1 MVFFAI
7 HIACAPTVLSRSLN
21 TVIMA
26 GRRTDTYT
34 CNDVLNVLDEYSDDS
49 NAGGMSSSEEVEY
62 LDHELGESDD
72 NFG

>member
-1 MVFFAI
+1 MAFFAI

-34 CNDVLNVLDEYSDDS
+34 CDDVLNVLDEWSDDS
-49 NAGGMSSSEEVEY
+49 NAGGMSSSEEEY
-62 LDHELGESDD
+62 LDRELGGSDD
-72 NFG
+72 DFG